1 MNHFLRSVALAS
13 LLSAAAYAGPIPE
26 GSWGSGEIE
35 KSDVM
40 SLLIKA
46 DAANP
51 HGGWAV
57 LAEYTRLHL
66 PVVTGLLPERLRVA
80 NWVPRMYLYRVSQLD
95 KTRFSL
101 SPVKVSA
108 SGGIEIDAAKPVSEL
123 TLAEKGTLVGASLV
137 RKESGA
143 ADETIV
149 FRNKISSTWEGYVPG
164 DYFGS
169 KDSTGGDYLHKR
181 VNTRLSEEK
190 VADFFQAEIV
200 GKFDVTEAAP
210 KIFTFKAK
218 GAVEKGADKVL
229 TRIAVFIDIVN
240 WKPFFTTDEL
250 MLINVDDARDVG
262 FYYERH

>member
-1 MNHFLRSVALAS
+1 MNHLTRALLLTAS
-13 LLSAAAYAGPIPE
+13 LAVASAAGPIPE

-40 SLLIKA
+40 ALLIRA
-46 DAANP
+46 DRDNP
-51 HGGWAV
+51 TAGWAV
-57 LAEYTRLHL
+57 LAEYTRLHVPL
-66 PVVTGLLPERLRVA
+66 VTGLLPERLRVA
-80 NWVPRMYLYRVSQLD
+80 NWVPRMYLYRVGQID
-95 KTRFSL
+95 KLRFSL

-108 SGGIEIDAAKPVSEL
+108 SGGLEIDSTKAVSEL
-123 TLAEKGTLVGASLV
+123 ALAEKGTLIGAALA
-137 RKESGA
+137 RKENGRE
-143 ADETIV
+143 DETIA

-181 VNTRLSEEK
+181 VNTRLSGDK
-190 VADFFQAEIV
+190 VADFFQTEIK
-200 GKFDVTEAAP
+200 GKFDMTEP
-210 KIFTFKAK
+210 VPGIFTFKAK

-229 TRIAVFIDIVN
+229 TRVAVFIDIVN

-250 MLINVDDARDVG
+250 MLINVDDAKDVG